1 MRNYTTPFRS
11 HRRISLLATLAA
23 AMMAVTSLVSSAA
36 GAIPVGAAATPVP
49 ATHVIT
55 LTVSSGGTTHLAAK
69 GDIIRVDLVSKGIQW
84 SPVTVTQSGTVVV
97 PLPVTTPV
105 ADWLGACT
113 GLAVGALLKKV
124 YCTMSPNDGAM
135 IASKPKSI
143 SAHTACSRDE
153 PVPKRGPAIR
163 IVAPT

>member
-105 ADWLGACT
+105 GVSLYKVVGYGQATFTSLGTPKCT
-113 GLAVGALLKKV
+113 AALCPTYVILWQARIAV
-124 YCTMSPNDGAM
+124 
-135 IASKPKSI
+135 
-143 SAHTACSRDE
+143 
-153 PVPKRGPAIR
+153 PVVDPPQP
-163 IVAPT
+163 VA